1 MGRSTISIIALLAGL
16 CVGVITA
23 INALGA
29 VGLKPVTESPRWAE
43 WQLESNSST
52 LIYALGHFLGDG
64 GLPPPKSAR
73 YFVRSTDED
82 GNGLRADCV
91 YEVQGKVT
99 PARWWTLSVAQDGQ
113 QSPHSELTAGEA
125 VIAQDEM
132 LHVFLSAH
140 PMPGNWI
147 VPPDSNS
154 MTLRYII
161 NEPTQDETV
170 SLPSIT
176 KSGC

>member
-1 MGRSTISIIALLAGL
+1 MGRSTISIIALVTGL
-16 CVGVITA
+16 CLGVITA

-29 VGLKPVTESPRWAE
+29 VGLKSVAGSPKWSE

-52 LIYALGHFLGDG
+52 LIYVLGHFLGDG
-64 GLPPPKSAR
+64 RLPPPKSAR

-91 YEVQGKVT
+91 YDVQGKVT
-99 PARWWTLSVAQDGQ
+99 PARWWTLSINQDGTAK
-113 QSPHSELTAGEA
+113 PHSELTAGEA
-125 VIAQDEM
+125 VVGQDEV

-140 PMPGNWI
+140 PMPGNWM
-147 VPPDSNS
+147 VPPDNNA
-154 MTLRYII
+154 MTLNYII
-161 NEPTQDETV
+161 NEPTQGETI